1 MTKVPFVDLAA
12 QYQAIKPEVH
22 EAISEVLQNTDYIL
36 GRAVDYFEQEFAAYC
51 ETQFAIGV
59 DSGMSALELILR
71 GYGIGPGDEV
81 ITVANTFV
89 ASALSISHVGA
100 TPVLVDTDPQT
111 YTIDV
116 AQIEQAITPRTK
128 AIMPVH
134 LYGQPADMDAIMAL
148 AERHGLVVVEDAC
161 QAHGARYRNRRV
173 GGLGHAGAFSFYP
186 AKNLGAYGDGGMIVT
201 NDVQLA
207 EMVRRLRNYGQRE
220 KYHHELKGYN
230 RRLDTLQ
237 ATVLRVKLPHM
248 DAWNAARRDHAR
260 LYNELLAGSPAV
272 TPCEADYAESVYH
285 LYVVRVER
293 REALQAYL
301 REHGI
306 ATGIHYPVP
315 VHMQEA
321 YRDLGYQ
328 RGAFPVTE
336 RYAEQI
342 LSLPMYAELTPDQ
355 IAHVAT
361 TLRAFVE
368 MA

>member
-1 MTKVPFVDLAA
+1 
-12 QYQAIKPEVH
+12 
-22 EAISEVLQNTDYIL
+22 
-36 GRAVDYFEQEFAAYC
+36 
-51 ETQFAIGV
+51 
-59 DSGMSALELILR
+59 
-71 GYGIGPGDEV
+71 
-81 ITVANTFV
+81 
-89 ASALSISHVGA
+89 
-100 TPVLVDTDPQT
+100 
-111 YTIDV
+111 
-116 AQIEQAITPRTK
+116 
-128 AIMPVH
+128 
-134 LYGQPADMDAIMAL
+134 
-148 AERHGLVVVEDAC
+148 
-161 QAHGARYRNRRV
+161 
-173 GGLGHAGAFSFYP
+173 
-186 AKNLGAYGDGGMIVT
+186 
-201 NDVQLA
+201 
-207 EMVRRLRNYGQRE
+207 
-220 KYHHELKGYN
+220 
-230 RRLDTLQ
+230 
-237 ATVLRVKLPHM
+237 
-248 DAWNAARRDHAR
+248 
-260 LYNELLAGSPAV
+260 V